1 MSLPKRHVSEIEYC
15 LDKAMKQ
22 TLISRKF
29 TGFGALATAIALLVS
44 LLIPTAQANTY
55 SLPNAPTNV
64 TSYIGAR
71 GVVVKWTPGADVA
84 PGVTGYVVSAGAGS
98 CPIFVPAKNNSVVTM
113 PIVEGQPGGTPVVQ
127 AVNAYGF
134 SKPAA
139 SNKSY
144 TAAQLATV
152 ASTLNKAVQ
161 VLQLSDLHGAIEVG
175 GSFGAALLTSNW
187 AADRTAN
194 KATIAVSSGDNIG
207 AAPPIST
214 EFEEL
219 PTIESL
225 NAAKLDV
232 SVFGNHEHDRNI
244 DHLNKMI
251 GASDFQWVV
260 SNYSEGALDVLKSGT
275 KQAKNYTI
283 IERGGVKIGVVG
295 SNTPETIEQVFPGNL
310 DYKDASGAKKT
321 IVIAPGVAGINSA
334 IAEAKAA
341 GADVVIAVIH
351 QGWLEN
357 ADGVSKGLFNELA
370 AQIKGAA
377 AIYGGHSHQT
387 YASVIPGNTRVAP
400 TVLGQVRN
408 AGVEYT
414 RTQICMKSG
423 KVVGQSI
430 QHVLKAAAPTI
441 NTGVVS
447 TVTTQDAAA
456 AAMVKKYKDQ
466 LSAKLDVK
474 IGKVSGVFPRGG
486 SPAVERSGETPMGNY
501 IADLMRAKYKTD
513 FAIQNGGGIRDTF
526 PAKTYVPAATG
537 LVRTGAGPLDVTLG
551 DAFTVFPFGNQI
563 ATTVVTGANL
573 WKALENGV
581 GGNYPGDGRFPQ
593 ISGFKFSFD
602 ASKPIGSRIVEV
614 TKLDGTAIAKDAK
627 EYTLTTLDFV
637 VYGGDGYVNVFTP
650 AKAKVQGAL
659 LDVFVDALKAD
670 MAAGKVTQVPVVDG
684 RIKKVG

>member
-1 MSLPKRHVSEIEYC
+1 MNK
-15 LDKAMKQ
+15 
-22 TLISRKF
+22 TLSSRKIF
-29 TGFGALATAIALLVS
+29 SWGSLALATSLLVS
-44 LLIPTAQANTY
+44 LLVPSAQANTF
-55 SLPNAPTNV
+55 SAPNAPTKV
-64 TSYIGAR
+64 TSYIGAS
-71 GVVVKWTPGADVA
+71 GVVVRWVAGADVA
-84 PGVTGYVVSAGAGS
+84 PGVIGHVVSAGAGS
-98 CPIFVPAKNNSVVTM
+98 CPIFVPIKNNSVVTM
-113 PIVEGQPGGTPVVQ
+113 PVVVGQPAGTPVVQ

-134 SKPAA
+134 SKPTA

-144 TAAQLATV
+144 TAAELATV
-152 ASTLNKAVQ
+152 ASSRNKAVQ

-175 GSFGAALLTSNW
+175 GSFGAALLASNW

-194 KATIAVSSGDNIG
+194 AATVAISAGDNIG

-219 PTIESL
+219 PTIEAL
-225 NAAKLDV
+225 NLAKLDV
-232 SVFGNHEHDRNI
+232 SIFGNHEHDRNI

-260 SNYSEGALDVLKSGT
+260 SNYSEGALDALKSGE

-283 IERGGVKIGVVG
+283 ITRGGVKIGIVG

-321 IVIAPGVAGINSA
+321 IVINPGVAGVNAA

-341 GADVVIAVIH
+341 GADIVIAALH

-357 ADGVSKGLFNELA
+357 ADGVAKGLFNSLA
-370 AQIKGAA
+370 SQIKGAA

-387 YASVIPGNTRVAP
+387 FASVIPGSPRVAP
-400 TVLGQVRN
+400 TVLGQTRN
-408 AGVEYT
+408 SGVEYT
-414 RTQICMKSG
+414 RTQICMRSG

-430 QHVLKAAAPTI
+430 QHVLRAAAPTI

-447 TVTTQDAAA
+447 TVTTQDVAA

-474 IGKVSGVFPRGG
+474 IGQVSATFPRGG
-486 SPAVERSGETPMGNY
+486 TPAVERSGETPMGNY

-526 PAKTYVPAATG
+526 PARTYTPAATG

-551 DAFTVFPFGNQI
+551 DAFTVFPFGNQL

-593 ISGFKFSFD
+593 VSGFKYSFD

-614 TKLDGTAIAKDAK
+614 TKLDGTAIAKDSK
-627 EYTLTTLDFV
+627 EYTLTTLDFLI
-637 VYGGDGYVNVFTP
+637 YGGDGYANVFTP
-650 AKAKVQGAL
+650 SKAKVQGAL
-659 LDVFVDALKAD
+659 LDLFVEALKAD
-670 MAAGKVTQVPVVDG
+670 MAAKKVTQVPAADG

>member
-1 MSLPKRHVSEIEYC
+1 MNK
-15 LDKAMKQ
+15 
-22 TLISRKF
+22 TLTSRKF
-29 TGFGALATAIALLVS
+29 FSLGSLALATSLLVS
-44 LLIPTAQANTY
+44 LLAPAAQANTY
-55 SLPNAPTNV
+55 SAPNAPTNV
-64 TSYIGAR
+64 TSYLSSR
-71 GVVVKWTPGADVA
+71 GVVVKWTPGAAVE
-84 PGVTGYVVSAGAGS
+84 PGVTGHVISAGAGS
-98 CPIFVPAKNNSVVTM
+98 CPIFVPVGNRSIITM
-113 PIVEGQPGGTPVVQ
+113 PVVEGQPAGTPVVQ

-134 SKPAA
+134 SKATA

-144 TAAQLATV
+144 TKEQLATV
-152 ASTLNKAVQ
+152 ASSANKAVQ
-161 VLQLSDLHGAIEVG
+161 VLQLSDLHGAIEG
-175 GSFGAALLTSNW
+175 TSFGAALLSSNW

-194 KATIAVSSGDNIG
+194 AATVSISAGDNIG

-219 PTIESL
+219 PTIEAL
-225 NAAKLDV
+225 NLAKLDV
-232 SVFGNHEHDRNI
+232 SIFGNHEHDRNI

-251 GASDFQWVV
+251 GASEFQWVV
-260 SNYSEGALDVLKSGT
+260 SNYSEGALDALKSGT

-283 IERGGVKIGVVG
+283 INRGGVKIGVVG
-295 SNTPETIEQVFPGNL
+295 ANTPETIEQVFPGNL
-310 DYKDASGAKKT
+310 DYKDATGAKKT
-321 IVIAPGVAGINSA
+321 ITIHPGVAGVNAA
-334 IAEAKAA
+334 IVEAKAA
-341 GADVVIAVIH
+341 GAELVIVALH

-357 ADGVSKGLFNELA
+357 ADGVAKGLFNTLA
-370 AQIKGAA
+370 SQIKGAA

-387 YASVIPGNTRVAP
+387 YASVIKKSAAVAP

-414 RTQICMKSG
+414 RTQICLRNG

-430 QHVLKAAAPTI
+430 QHVLRAASTTI
-441 NTGVVS
+441 NTSVVS
-447 TVTTQDAAA
+447 TVSTPDAAT

-474 IGKVSGVFPRGG
+474 IGQVSGVFPRGG

-526 PAKTYVPAATG
+526 PAKNYIPANTA
-537 LVRTGAGPLDVTLG
+537 LVRTGTGALDVTLG
-551 DAFTVFPFGNQI
+551 DAFTVFPFGNQV

-593 ISGFKFSFD
+593 ISGFKFTFD
-602 ASKPIGSRIVEV
+602 ASKPVGSRIVSV
-614 TKLDGTAIAKDAK
+614 TKLDGTEIAKDAK

-637 VYGGDGYVNVFTP
+637 IYGGDGYVNVFSP
-650 AKAKVQGAL
+650 AQASVKGAL
-659 LDVFVDALKAD
+659 LDLLVDALKAD
-670 MAAGKVTQVPVVDG
+670 MAAGKVTQVPAADG

>member
-1 MSLPKRHVSEIEYC
+1 MNK
-15 LDKAMKQ
+15 
-22 TLISRKF
+22 TLTSRKIF
-29 TGFGALATAIALLVS
+29 SWGSLALATSLLVS
-44 LLIPTAQANTY
+44 LLVPTAQANTF

-64 TSYIGAR
+64 TSYIGAK
-71 GVVVKWTPGADVA
+71 GVVVKWTPAADVA
-84 PGVTGYVVSAGAGS
+84 PSVTGYVVSAGAGS
-98 CPIFVPAKNNSVVTM
+98 CPIFVPARNSSVVTM
-113 PIVEGQPGGTPVVQ
+113 PVVVGQPAGTPVVQ

-152 ASTLNKAVQ
+152 ATSNNKAVQ

-175 GSFGAALLTSNW
+175 TSFGAPLLASNW
-187 AADRTAN
+187 AADRAAN
-194 KATIAVSSGDNIG
+194 AATIAVSSGDNIG

-225 NAAKLDV
+225 NAIKLDV
-232 SVFGNHEHDRNI
+232 STMGNHEHDRNI

-260 SNYSEGALDVLKSGT
+260 SNYSEGALDALKSGS

-295 SNTPETIEQVFPGNL
+295 SNTPETVEQVFPGNL

-321 IVIAPGVAGINSA
+321 IVINPGVVGMNKA

-341 GADVVIAVIH
+341 GADIVFAVIH

-357 ADGVSKGLFNELA
+357 ADGVAKGLFNSLA
-370 AQIKGAA
+370 SQIKGAA

-387 YASVIPGNTRVAP
+387 YASVIPGTVRTAP

-414 RTQICMKSG
+414 RTQICMRGG

-447 TVTTQDAAA
+447 TVTTQDVAAA
-456 AAMVKKYKDQ
+456 ALVKKYKDQ

-474 IGKVSGVFPRGG
+474 IGQVSGTFPRGG

-526 PAKTYVPAATG
+526 PARTYVPANTA
-537 LVRTGAGPLDVTLG
+537 LVRTGTGPLDVTLG

-593 ISGFKFSFD
+593 VSGLKYSFD

-614 TKLDGTAIAKDAK
+614 TKLDGTAIAKDSK
-627 EYTLTTLDFV
+627 EYTLTTLDFLI
-637 VYGGDGYVNVFTP
+637 YGGDGYVNVFSP
-650 AKAKVQGAL
+650 SQAKVQGAL

-670 MAAGKVTQVPVVDG
+670 MAAKKVTQVPAADG

>member
-1 MSLPKRHVSEIEYC
+1 MKTTLKLKKIISLGS
-15 LDKAMKQ
+15 L
-22 TLISRKF
+22 
-29 TGFGALATAIALLVS
+29 ALASTLLVS
-44 LLIPTAQANTY
+44 LVAPTAQANTY
-55 SLPNAPTNV
+55 SVPGAPTNV
-64 TSYIGAR
+64 TSYFNSR
-71 GVVVKWTPGADVA
+71 GVVVKWTPSTTVTPAI
-84 PGVTGYVVSAGAGS
+84 TGYVVSAGPGS
-98 CPIFVPAKNNSVVTM
+98 CPIFVSANSKTVVTM
-113 PIVEGQPGGTPVVQ
+113 PVVEGQPGGTPVVQ

-139 SNKSY
+139 SDKSY
-144 TAAQLATV
+144 TKAELATV
-152 ASTLNKAVQ
+152 ASSQNRAVQ

-175 GSFGAALLTSNW
+175 TSFGAALLASNW
-187 AADRTAN
+187 AADRAAN
-194 KATIAVSSGDNIG
+194 VATVALSSGDNIG

-219 PTIESL
+219 PTIETL
-225 NAAKLDV
+225 NLAKLDV
-232 SVFGNHEHDRNI
+232 SVFGNHEHDRNLE
-244 DHLNKMI
+244 HLNKVI
-251 GASDFQWVV
+251 GKSDFQWVV
-260 SNYSEGALDVLKSGT
+260 SNYNPDSLAVLKSGT

-283 IERGGVKIGVVG
+283 IDRGGVKIGIVG
-295 SNTPETIEQVFPGNL
+295 ANTPETIEQVFPGNL

-321 IVIAPGVAGINSA
+321 IDISPSIAGVNAA

-341 GADVVIAVIH
+341 GAEIVIALLH

-357 ADGVSKGLFNELA
+357 ADGTAKGPLNVLGS
-370 AQIKGAA
+370 QLKGAVA
-377 AIYGGHSHQT
+377 VFGGHSHQT
-387 YASVIPGNTRVAP
+387 YASVIPGSVRKEPV
-400 TVLGQVRN
+400 VLGQTRN
-408 AGVEYT
+408 SGVEYT
-414 RTQICMKSG
+414 RTQICIRAG

-430 QHVLKAAAPTI
+430 QHVLKAASATI

-447 TVTTQDAAA
+447 TVTTQDATA
-456 AAMVKKYKDQ
+456 AAMVKTYKDQ
-466 LSAKLDVK
+466 LTAKLDVR
-474 IGKVSGVFPRGG
+474 IGKVSAVFPRGG
-486 SPAVERSGETPMGNY
+486 TPAVERSGETPMGNY

-513 FAIQNGGGIRDTF
+513 FAIQNGGGIRSAF
-526 PAKTYVPAATG
+526 PAPTYIPADTT

-551 DAFTVFPFGNQI
+551 DAFTVYPFGNQV
-563 ATTVVTGANL
+563 ATTVITGENL

-670 MAAGKVTQVPVVDG
+670 MAAGKVTQVPVADG

>member
-1 MSLPKRHVSEIEYC
+1 
-15 LDKAMKQ
+15 MKQ

-44 LLIPTAQANTY
+44 LLIPTAQANTF
-55 SLPNAPTNV
+55 SFPNAPTNV
-64 TSYIGAR
+64 TSYLGAK
-71 GVVVKWTPGADVA
+71 GVVVRWTPGADVA

-260 SNYSEGALDVLKSGT
+260 SNYSAGALDVLKSGS

-614 TKLDGTAIAKDAK
+614 TKLDGTAIAKDSK

-637 VYGGDGYVNVFTP
+637 IYGGDGYVNVFSP

>member
-1 MSLPKRHVSEIEYC
+1 MTK
-15 LDKAMKQ
+15 
-22 TLISRKF
+22 TLSSRKIF
-29 TGFGALATAIALLVS
+29 SWGSIALATSLLVS
-44 LLIPTAQANTY
+44 LLVPSAQANTY

-64 TSYIGAR
+64 TSYIGAK
-71 GVVVKWTPGADVA
+71 GVVVRWVAGADVA
-84 PGVTGYVVSAGAGS
+84 PGVIGHVVSAGAGS
-98 CPIFVPAKNNSVVTM
+98 CPIFVPIRNNSVVTM
-113 PIVEGQPGGTPVVQ
+113 PVVVGQPAGTPVVQ

-134 SKPAA
+134 SKPTR
-139 SNKSY
+139 SSKSY
-144 TAAQLATV
+144 TAAELATV
-152 ASTLNKAVQ
+152 ASSANKAVQ

-175 GSFGAALLTSNW
+175 GSFGAPLLVSNW
-187 AADRTAN
+187 NADRTAN
-194 KATIAVSSGDNIG
+194 AATFAFTSGDNIG

-219 PTIESL
+219 PTIETL
-225 NAAKLDV
+225 NAMKLDAGA
-232 SVFGNHEHDRNI
+232 FGNHEHDRNLT
-244 DHLNKMI
+244 HLQKVI

-260 SNYSEGALDVLKSGT
+260 SNYSEGSLSVLKSGT
-275 KQAKNYTI
+275 KQAKSFTI
-283 IERGGVKIGVVG
+283 IERAGVKIGVVG
-295 SNTPETIEQVFPGNL
+295 ANTPETIEQVFPGNL
-310 DYKDASGAKKT
+310 DYTDASGAKKT
-321 IVIAPGVAGINSA
+321 ITINPGVTGINQA
-334 IAEAKAA
+334 IVDAKAA
-341 GADVVIAVIH
+341 GADIVIALIH
-351 QGWLEN
+351 QGWQEN
-357 ADGVSKGLFNELA
+357 ADGGAKGVLNTMA

-377 AIYGGHSHQT
+377 AVYGGHSHQSF
-387 YASVIPGNTRVAP
+387 ASVIPGNTRVAP
-400 TVLGQVRN
+400 VVIGQTRN
-408 AGVEYT
+408 SGVEYT
-414 RTQICMKSG
+414 RTQICMKYG

-430 QHVLKAAAPTI
+430 EHVLKSASATMT
-441 NTGVVS
+441 TGVVS

-474 IGKVSGVFPRGG
+474 IGQVSGVFPRGG

-501 IADLMRAKYKTD
+501 MADLMRSKYKTD

-526 PAKTYVPAATG
+526 PAKTYVPANTV
-537 LVRTGAGPLDVTLG
+537 LVRTGTGPLDVTLG

-614 TKLDGTAIAKDAK
+614 TKLDGTAIAKDSK

-637 VYGGDGYVNVFTP
+637 IYGGDGYLNVFSP
-650 AKAKVQGAL
+650 AQAKVQGAL

-670 MAAGKVTQVPVVDG
+670 MAAGKVTQVPAADG